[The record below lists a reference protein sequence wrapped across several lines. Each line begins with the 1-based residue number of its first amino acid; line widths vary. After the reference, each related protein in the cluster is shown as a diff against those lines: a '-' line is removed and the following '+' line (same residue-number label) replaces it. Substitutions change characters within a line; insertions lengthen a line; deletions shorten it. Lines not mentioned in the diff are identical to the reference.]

1 MTELFIAFVAL
12 AELGI
17 VTRIAVLGIH
27 SLSFIIRAQ
36 VLLGSGCECF
46 RNLATIQLPS
56 FYALGKQL
64 NSPLKVYLL
73 HIPYV

>member
-27 SLSFIIRAQ
+27 SLSFIIRAL
-36 VLLGSGCECF
+36 LLGSGCEYF